1 MTKPPTEKKQ
11 KTTNATFQAPDFKK
25 MVEINERLTENLD
38 HLKTHG
44 DKRGSTND
52 RQAQI
57 KVDEKCGKQNFQ
69 ISPIPLESHFETLKF
84 GFSDIENPQI
94 LIFASKYQFFF
105 YQNLDFVLG
114 ICQR

>member
-69 ISPIPLESHFETLKF
+69 ISPIPRESLTFRAPK
-84 GFSDIENPQI
+84 IRIQRYRKP
-94 LIFASKYQFFF
+94 
-105 YQNLDFVLG
+105 NLDFRFKCNLNFDFVLG
-114 ICQR
+114 